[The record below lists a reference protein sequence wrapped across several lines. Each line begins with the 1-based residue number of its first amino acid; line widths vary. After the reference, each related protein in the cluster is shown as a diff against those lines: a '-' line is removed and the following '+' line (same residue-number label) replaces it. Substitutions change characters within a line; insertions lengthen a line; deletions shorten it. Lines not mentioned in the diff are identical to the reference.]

1 MPATFDRERV
11 FNDFCDRHMNA
22 LSSAGFRTW
31 MALFRYS
38 HEQGGRVTMTQAE
51 LARRAGASV
60 TSVRRGLAELRALN
74 LVACIDTRDGTREG
88 AMTYTLQM
96 PDTEAK

>member
-1 MPATFDRERV
+1 MPTKTSRTQSLERFV
-11 FNDFCDRHMNA
+11 DDFGPSLSAAAWAVWLVLHRHA
-22 LSSAGFRTW
+22 
-31 MALFRYS
+31 
-38 HEQGGRVTMTQAE
+38 EGGRVTMPQAE
-51 LARRAGASV
+51 LARRTNRSAA
-60 TSVRRGLAELRALN
+60 TVRRGLAELRALN